1 MAKRGRPGKNDPRYL
16 ARKAEEL
23 AEQQR
28 LERALS
34 GINPSGCPE
43 GVNKTNTG
51 MFQARIRLNGKRINL
66 GSFKT
71 PEEAGAAY
79 RRAKDAGFTCKD
91 SPQKYAKR
99 GTGLRSLA
107 TQTHSC
113 SHMTCNMI
121 VSHWAGIKAMKKK
134 GLLQPRAVN
143 VPYSNTY
150 GLPAMNKVAGFV
162 DALPLARPL
171 SSMPTV
177 AAVPVRWQQPIAL
190 D

>member
-28 LERALS
+28 YLERALS

-71 PEEAGAAY
+71 PEEAAAVY
-79 RRAKDAGFTCKD
+79 QQAKQSGFTCQP
-91 SPQKYAKR
+91 SPKKYAKR
-99 GTGLRSLA
+99 GTGLARSRL
-107 TQTHSC
+107 
-113 SHMTCNMI
+113 
-121 VSHWAGIKAMKKK
+121 K
-134 GLLQPRAVN
+134 
-143 VPYSNTY
+143 
-150 GLPAMNKVAGFV
+150 
-162 DALPLARPL
+162 
-171 SSMPTV
+171 PTRV
-177 AAVPVRWQQPIAL
+177 L
-190 D
+190 T